1 MPLVKVTSKRQIT
14 IPSALGKELGIEG
27 GDHVE
32 IIREG
37 SYLVV
42 KPVAVVDKE
51 DAWFHSREWQAKERE
66 ADRDIAEG
74 RLSDPIETAAQL
86 KAHLK
91 KLKK

>member
-51 DAWFHSREWQAKERE
+51 DAWFHQPRMAGQGAR
-66 ADRDIAEG
+66 G
-74 RLSDPIETAAQL
+74 RPGHRRRATV
-86 KAHLK
+86 
-91 KLKK
+91 

>member
-14 IPSALGKELGIEG
+14 IPSALSKELGIKG

-32 IIREG
+32 ITRRG
-37 SYLVV
+37 SRLVL
-42 KPVAVVDKE
+42 KPVAVVDKD
-51 DAWFHSREWQAKERE
+51 DAWFYTPEWQAKERE

-74 RLSDPIETAAQL
+74 RLSEPIETAAQL
-86 KAHLK
+86 KAHLA